1 MHEQSTN
8 PGPGGNQMAR
18 PGRSVPLLNEI
29 ASIVIGLVLTSPDV
43 SEEDKAAARKDMAS
57 LENLDIVYKQNTAD
71 ELNVVVPYFPEL
83 DVVMRSMTEEELE
96 QLSGGDIIA
105 SVVFLVSGTLAS
117 IGFACGFSGL
127 GAVGIAAATTVGG
140 FALGGTLGAVAAGAA
155 IVGAVGG
162 IAAGVVAVVG
172 AAAGVGIAAGLGAFS
187 GSGSGAPVNIGLAS

>member
-1 MHEQSTN
+1 MQEQSINPN
-8 PGPGGNQMAR
+8 PGSAQMVR
-18 PGRSVPLLNEI
+18 PGLSVPLMNEI

-57 LENLDIVYKQNTAD
+57 LENFDIVYEQNTAD

-105 SVVFLVSGTLAS
+105 SVIFLVTGSLAS

-127 GAVGIAAATTVGG
+127 GAAGIAAATTVGG
-140 FALGGTLGAVAAGAA
+140 FALGGTLGAVVAGAA

-162 IAAGVVAVVG
+162 IAAGVIAVVG
-172 AAAGVGIAAGLGAFS
+172 TAAGVGIAAGLGAFS
-187 GSGSGAPVNIGLAS
+187 SGSSSPVNIGLVG